1 MNKKTIGSLVV
12 AGMAAVT
19 VGIFSNSTDVSAAG
33 VATTFD
39 HITRMYNRDGDLVT
53 NRALGPNTPWQVGIF
68 ATINGETM
76 YQVSTNEFVKASET
90 TYEGPGGSE
99 VKNFNKED
107 LYGEWINDN
116 SQYTFYESG
125 YLSIRGNAEKRDDGR
140 FSIVSVKDDQVT
152 IVFNSEYDHSG
163 WTKTFTYSGNS
174 LTSNSNGSTLYKV
187 EYY

>member
-1 MNKKTIGSLVV
+1 MKKNIIGSLVV

-99 VKNFNKED
+99 VSNFTKDD
-107 LYGEWINDN
+107 LYGSWINDN
-116 SQYTFYESG
+116 SKYTFYESG
-125 YLSIRGNAEKRDDGR
+125 SLSIRGNGEKADDGI
-140 FSIVSVKDDQVT
+140 FSIVSVKGDQVT
-152 IVFNSEYDHSG
+152 IIFNSERDHSG
-163 WTKTFTYSGNS
+163 WTQTFTYSGNS
-174 LTSNSNGSTLYKV
+174 LTSNSTGLTLYKV
-187 EYY
+187 EYH